1 MKDEHPAALPW
12 EVALIEGQGLGSLVN
27 VAREGRL
34 SRRVGGTVTR
44 VELNLIDESM
54 LALVDAALSRR
65 YDISFVYPA
74 AAGEVSAL
82 LAAQILISRLLSRH
96 PSPSVGIVTAD
107 VTPLARVW
115 NEITFGNA
123 GGRAPISDVF
133 PCVRTGPDGVY
144 ERTRSSFRGV
154 MVGRRFADWP
164 VDVVIRDRLG
174 GLVDGSSPQVPT
186 IDLYADPFDSSLED
200 SANRGALVWSWGIAD
215 LGTLQSFEGRQWG
228 SRLPF
233 SVANDRLSTVADGI
247 ARTIHVAHNE
257 EAERASKALK
267 DDLLTIRQ
275 MAGGSPKSQL
285 LRGLRAAWHHYRTLQ
300 AMPVRP
306 SQFDRFSGVPPVA
319 ARPTSTYEPELSAW
333 ARSVGGEIGELAE
346 IIAGDIADL
355 RVALEASPPFIAEI
369 SEMVHDLGFQLNE
382 PLFVV
387 KNATAMRAL
396 VDELG
401 GDVRT
406 GAVGSCRFVSVRTL
420 HRSGTWKNAFV
431 IGMPPRWEWHRLD
444 SGICRDLHLLVL
456 GDDEASACVRSLES
470 LWFARQK
477 WSSADRRTQVW
488 RKVIGESTPPRPRM
502 ERKNLSAPK
511 MVGAARFIEEPN
523 PFEAF
528 ESLLM
533 PGPLFSEEGP
543 SDTLAERG
551 EDGRWRAEVDAV
563 EVVTD
568 AGTILFPKNR
578 AVDARV
584 RTSLESLP
592 AYRLSPGMFLIL
604 NRQAGSAG
612 LLNAVSERM
621 RAQRPDLYVVNLLI
635 RDLGATTREGFRRS
649 GFEYA
654 ELHRRLVRL
663 GFDKTYQAARG
674 YVREDGPIAPRDFSD
689 LKMLNSVLDL
699 GYDGNALSQTFQAVQ
714 RERTFRRALG
724 RSLAEAAR
732 KTAVSSMDDVIDDE
746 TGLSISDLT
755 ELVLEAKVVR
765 VLKCTEPVP
774 LNETGFLRRE

>member
-1 MKDEHPAALPW
+1 MTEDSQAVLPL
-12 EVALIEGQGLGSLVN
+12 EAVLVEGQGIGSLVN

-34 SRRVGGTVTR
+34 SRRLGGTVAR
-44 VELNLIDESM
+44 VELNLVDESM
-54 LALVDAALSRR
+54 LALVDAALSSRSS
-65 YDISFVYPA
+65 ISFVYPA

-82 LAAQILISRLLSRH
+82 LAAQILISRLLSNH
-96 PSPSVGIVTAD
+96 HSQSVGIVTAD

-133 PCVRTGPDGVY
+133 PCVRTGHDGEF
-144 ERTRSSFRGV
+144 ERTKSSFRGV

-186 IDLYADPFDSSLED
+186 IDLYADPFDGSLEAA
-200 SANRGALVWSWGIAD
+200 ANRGAMVWSWSSGD
-215 LGTLQSFEGRQWG
+215 LGTLQHFEDRQWG

-233 SVANDRLSTVADGI
+233 SVANDRLSTIAGGI
-247 ARTIHVAHNE
+247 ERTIHVAHNE
-257 EAERASKALK
+257 EAERASRALK

-275 MAGGSPKSQL
+275 MAGDSPRSQL

-300 AMPVRP
+300 ALPVRP
-306 SQFDRFSGVPPVA
+306 SQFDRFSGVPPIA

-346 IIAGDIADL
+346 IIAGDMADF
-355 RVALEASPPFIAEI
+355 RDALEASPPFIAEI
-369 SEMVHDLGFQLNE
+369 AETVNDLGFQIDE

-401 GDVRT
+401 GDIRT
-406 GAVGSCRFVSVRTL
+406 GTVGLCRFVSVRTL
-420 HRSGTWKNAFV
+420 HRAGTWKKAFV

-444 SGICRDLHLLVL
+444 SGITQDLHLLVL

-470 LWFARQK
+470 LWTARHK
-477 WSSADRRTQVW
+477 WSSVDRRTQVW
-488 RKVIGESTPPRPRM
+488 RNVIGEPTPPRPNTPL
-502 ERKNLSAPK
+502 KTLPAPK
-511 MVGAARFIEEPN
+511 LVGAATFREEPD

-533 PGPLFSEEGP
+533 PGPLFTEEGP

-568 AGTILFPKNR
+568 AGTILFPKAH

-584 RTSLESLP
+584 RTSLESMP

-635 RDLGATTREGFRRS
+635 RDLGATIREGFRRS
-649 GFEYA
+649 GIEYA

-699 GYDGNALSQTFQAVQ
+699 GYDGNALSQIFQAVQ

-732 KTAVSSMDDVIDDE
+732 KTAVSSLDDVIDDE

-755 ELVLEAKVVR
+755 ELVLEAKVLR
-765 VLKCTEPVP
+765 VLQCTESVP
-774 LNETGFLRRE
+774 LNESGFLRRE